1 MIEIKK
7 GSEPVEWMEIKKT
20 PGITYDTADKTKLR
34 KSLYNEQGGLCAYCM
49 RKIHIVEDKQST
61 TRIEHIKPR
70 AISIAEGCIEETLQ
84 YNNMV
89 LCCDG
94 DIDGDGNYHCD
105 RSKEDN
111 KISFNLF
118 NNIVFDTI
126 SYSSKDGQIMS
137 SNAVYNK
144 EFNGILNLNHPR
156 LMKNRLAV
164 IKALITEL
172 GKKQWKK
179 KELKDKLDC
188 YANKT
193 SDGTFREYCGV
204 TIWFLK
210 KMLRK
215 YQK

>member
-7 GSEPVEWMEIKKT
+7 SSEPVEWVEIKKT
-20 PGITYDTADKTKLR
+20 PGITYEDADKTELR

-49 RKIHIVEDKQST
+49 RKINIENRLTQ

-70 AISIAEGCIEETLQ
+70 TISIEEGCVEETLQ

-94 DIDGDGNYHCD
+94 DIAGDGIYHCD
-105 RSKEDN
+105 RSKED
-111 KISFNLF
+111 KRISFNLF

-126 SYSSKDGQIMS
+126 SYSTKNGQIKS
-137 SNAVYNK
+137 SNDVYDK
-144 EFNGILNLNHPR
+144 EFNDILNLNHPR
-156 LMKNRLAV
+156 LMTNRLAV

-179 KELKDKLDC
+179 KDLKDKLEC
-188 YANKT
+188 YTNKT

-215 YQK
+215 Y

>member
-7 GSEPVEWMEIKKT
+7 SSEPVEWVEIKKT
-20 PGITYDTADKTKLR
+20 PGITYEDADKTELR

-49 RKIHIVEDKQST
+49 RKINIENRLTQ

-70 AISIAEGCIEETLQ
+70 TISIEEGCVEETLQ

-94 DIDGDGNYHCD
+94 DIAGDGIYHCD
-105 RSKEDN
+105 RSKED
-111 KISFNLF
+111 KRISFNLF

-126 SYSSKDGQIMS
+126 SYSTKNGQIKS
-137 SNAVYNK
+137 SNDVYDK
-144 EFNGILNLNHPR
+144 EFNDILNLNHPR
-156 LMKNRLAV
+156 LMANRLAV

-179 KELKDKLDC
+179 KDLKDKLEC
-188 YANKT
+188 YTNKT

-215 YQK
+215 Y

>member
-7 GSEPVEWMEIKKT
+7 SSEPVEWVEIKKT
-20 PGITYDTADKTKLR
+20 PGITYEDADKTELR

-49 RKIHIVEDKQST
+49 RKINIENRLTQ

-70 AISIAEGCIEETLQ
+70 TISIEEDCVEETLQ

-94 DIDGDGNYHCD
+94 DIAGDGIYHCD
-105 RSKEDN
+105 RSKED
-111 KISFNLF
+111 KRISFNLF

-126 SYSSKDGQIMS
+126 SYSTKNGQIKS
-137 SNAVYNK
+137 SNDVYDK
-144 EFNGILNLNHPR
+144 EFNDILNLNHPR
-156 LMKNRLAV
+156 LMTNRLAV

-179 KELKDKLDC
+179 KDLKDKLEC
-188 YANKT
+188 YTNKT

-215 YQK
+215 Y